1 MRNYSQMIS
10 FYNIEKVDYIHNVLS
25 YIKENI
31 DFNHLTWTVG
41 IIYRLFICLLLPQ
54 NVKRCIY
61 FDADI
66 ISNMDIIDLW
76 HEEIGENGLSAVP
89 EWEQKR
95 HLLGDESPIWLERD
109 GVLSKEKYCNSGV
122 LLLDKQRF
130 FPTVEMIVDGLH
142 WYTSH
147 PDYIAADQD
156 IINYFYGEEC
166 RKLPVRYNDYVNVNR
181 MWNTVSLKEH
191 IYHMSTASY
200 NQYDDCYKKLWFSY
214 YVKTPWFNGEIF
226 LSSIKKAL
234 AKEYNLQI
242 YTMCQII
249 GKNVVFC
256 INDDKF
262 NLFKNSIFAEKVVII
277 TYAVK
282 EKVINLEKCINHMKK
297 NKGENYIYCYFDNF
311 GVISNYLQE
320 NGYVLNKEF
329 IDGSIL
335 INPYIEYINGNLFK

>member
-1 MRNYSQMIS
+1 MIS

-41 IIYRLFICLLLPQ
+41 TIYRLFICLLLPQ
-54 NVKRCIY
+54 NVRRCIY

-76 HEEIGENGLSAVP
+76 HEEIGGNGLSAVP

-109 GVLSKEKYCNSGV
+109 GVLSKEKYCNAGV
-122 LLLDKQRF
+122 LLLD
-130 FPTVEMIVDGLH
+130 
-142 WYTSH
+142 
-147 PDYIAADQD
+147 
-156 IINYFYGEEC
+156 NYGEEC

-200 NQYDDCYKKLWFSY
+200 NQCDDCYKKLWFSY

-226 LSSIKKAL
+226 LSSIKKL
-234 AKEYNLQI
+234 
-242 YTMCQII
+242 
-249 GKNVVFC
+249 
-256 INDDKF
+256 
-262 NLFKNSIFAEKVVII
+262 
-277 TYAVK
+277 
-282 EKVINLEKCINHMKK
+282 
-297 NKGENYIYCYFDNF
+297 
-311 GVISNYLQE
+311 
-320 NGYVLNKEF
+320 
-329 IDGSIL
+329 
-335 INPYIEYINGNLFK
+335 